1 MIKNFMKGKN
11 MRILSLIFMLTTF
24 LLAGGVL
31 THELVVPNMG
41 CGGCA
46 KKIKRVVDGNY
57 TLISMDFNT
66 TTKDVNLTMPSEI
79 DINSVIKTINDA
91 GYKARLKEKQ

>member
-46 KKIKRVVDGNY
+46 KK
-57 TLISMDFNT
+57 
-66 TTKDVNLTMPSEI
+66 
-79 DINSVIKTINDA
+79 
-91 GYKARLKEKQ
+91 LKE